1 MLTWNARVGAAV
13 SVWRGSRAARALTWL
28 VAVLAGPWCSVLS
41 SGVIDALSTPVA
53 HGRLVANDSI
63 GLVSD
68 TTVTVVTGIV
78 MALSASAS
86 ASASAVAGALVL
98 LSLPSSGRHLR
109 RWRSVGQPSD
119 PVAASN

>member
-13 SVWRGSRAARALTWL
+13 SAWRGSRAARALTWL

-78 MALSASAS
+78 MALSASGCGRCTGP
-86 ASASAVAGALVL
+86 AVAAVV
-98 LSLPSSGRHLR
+98 R
-109 RWRSVGQPSD
+109 
-119 PVAASN
+119 